1 MNETLKAL
9 ILGVIQGLAEFLPVS
24 SSGHI
29 ELGKVALGLD
39 VGLDFSVL
47 VHIATALSTLLVF
60 RKDIASLAAGIFSSQ
75 QGESLTQIGKLV
87 FSAVPVGL
95 VGIFFKEKL
104 EIMFEGNLLLV
115 GSALL
120 LTALLLFLTTRVP
133 RSDGEVT
140 WLKAFLMGL
149 AQMLA
154 IVPGI
159 SRSGATISTALLL
172 KVDPVKAARFSFLMV
187 LIPILGAA
195 LVDILELARGE
206 APWRLSAGVAAAG
219 FFSAF
224 GVGIIACSAMM
235 RIVRQG
241 KLYWFS
247 LYCLVIGL
255 IAIGLGLVK

>member
-60 RKDIASLAAGIFSSQ
+60 RKDIASLAVGIFSNQ

-95 VGIFFKEKL
+95 VGVFFKEKL
-104 EIMFEGNLLLV
+104 EVMFEGNLLLV

-120 LTALLLFLTTRVP
+120 ITALMLFLTTRVP

-140 WLKAFLMGL
+140 WLKAFVMGL

-172 KVDPVKAARFSFLMV
+172 KIDPVKAARFSFLMV

-195 LVDILELARGE
+195 GLDVLELVRGE
-206 APWRLSAGVAAAG
+206 APWSLSPGVATAG
-219 FFSAF
+219 FLSAF
-224 GVGIIACSAMM
+224 GVGVLACSAMI

-255 IAIGLGLVK
+255 IAIGLGLVN